1 MSVFYFYPGVELLMS
16 SRPQIDVAVLMRRE
30 AVQGPMARWQAWRWV
45 LADVVPN
52 EAGFGAAPRK
62 LRQTETESLWLH
74 PGWSVTLFTDDAEGY
89 WLNVTAPVPAFFVLW
104 RLNDPEDGREPRAE
118 PQAVSLSYHDAGRW
132 LDAQETVETFPAPDD
147 VIEWA
152 RDFALQHYVPE
163 PRKRQRPQSFQR
175 LTDRFGQ
182 PVSISTEGK
191 RRGGGGPAAA
201 DGGSGGE
208 GA

>member
-1 MSVFYFYPGVELLMS
+1 MS

-30 AVQGPMARWQAWRWV
+30 AVQGPMARWQALRWV

-74 PGWSVTLFTDDAEGY
+74 PGWAVTLFTDDAEGY
-89 WLNVTAPVPAFFVLW
+89 WLNATSPAPCYFVMW
-104 RLNDPEDGREPRAE
+104 RVIDTDDGSEPLAV

-132 LDAQETVETFPAPDD
+132 LDAQETVETVVASPD
-147 VIEWA
+147 VVEWV
-152 RDFALQHYVPE
+152 RTFAEQHFVPE
-163 PRKRQRPQSFQR
+163 EKKRQRPQSFQR

-182 PVSISTEGK
+182 PVSVSTDSK
-191 RRGGGGPAAA
+191 RK
-201 DGGSGGE
+201 
-208 GA
+208 GARSAP